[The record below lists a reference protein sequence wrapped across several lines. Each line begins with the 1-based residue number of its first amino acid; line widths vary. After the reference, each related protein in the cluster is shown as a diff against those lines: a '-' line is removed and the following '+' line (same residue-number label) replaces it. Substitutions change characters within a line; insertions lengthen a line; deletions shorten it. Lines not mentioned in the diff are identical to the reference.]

1 MMQRTPAHLEQCDR
15 DGYLFFPSPFI
26 PEEIQILLGEV
37 PRLYALLA
45 HVLRPVLGIEA
56 VRVRREM
63 EQMFAAQP
71 DLVLPWPGRSSCTLR
86 ASVSRSFT
94 PSCAKTSRHCT
105 R

>member
-37 PRLYALLA
+37 PRLYAQYGSEN
-45 HVLRPVLGIEA
+45 VREKGSEA

-71 DLVLPWPGRSSCTLR
+71 GLVLTWPGRSSCTLR
-86 ASVSRSFT
+86 ASVLRVSPTVPR
-94 PSCAKTSRHCT
+94 CGHR
-105 R
+105 